1 MSEKMLELYQDIY
14 YSIIK
19 KYVLIDLKFVKL
31 THSDVDQMDSYIRMF
46 DSLYKNNDDNLTIEI
61 ILCLQKNEAVV

>member
-19 KYVLIDLKFVKL
+19 NYVLIDLKFVKL